1 LTGFFRLETW
11 RLPMPEADL
20 KLPKRLDESPG
31 GIAFP
36 LSSPQ
41 SPPMI
46 LVGWRILGLTGIR
59 ERRRAL

>member
-1 LTGFFRLETW
+1 
-11 RLPMPEADL
+11 MPEADL

-46 LVGWRILGLTGIR
+46 LVGWRILGLSGNQ
-59 ERRRAL
+59 RAAAALVFEIVSAPPV